1 MKKEHLYALLFS
13 IALAVFLYLQFGF
26 VFVLFISPF
35 FYIFLK
41 TLEKLILASL
51 LFE

>member
-26 VFVLFISPF
+26 VFVLFIPPF

-41 TLEKLILASL
+41 KGNKKNPLN
-51 LFE
+51 

>member
-26 VFVLFISPF
+26 VFVLFIPPLFLYF
-35 FYIFLK
+35 FK
-41 TLEKLILASL
+41 KRK
-51 LFE
+51 